1 VHINNK
7 KLNKDR
13 KITINLPFRHYKKI
27 VKILKLKLTK
37 PKKIKGISNK
47 IYFKYIKKYNR

>member
-1 VHINNK
+1 MHINNK